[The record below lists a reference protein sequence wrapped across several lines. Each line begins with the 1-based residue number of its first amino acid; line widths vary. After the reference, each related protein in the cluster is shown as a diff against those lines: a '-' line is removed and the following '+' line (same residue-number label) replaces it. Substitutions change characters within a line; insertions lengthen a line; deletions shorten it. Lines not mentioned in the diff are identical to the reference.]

1 MFDFLQ
7 KSTYLEEDVNVQIT
21 RYLNPSVVRLGMMN
35 GHLDDID
42 PERDPKKERERL
54 KEEVLEELT
63 DLFMNT
69 GQIRNRN
76 KFRHDLISRERK
88 ATTAIG
94 GGLAVPH
101 VRSMQPRQFCMIFA
115 RSRDGVWFDSPDDE
129 PVHLIFGM
137 AAPSYDERST
147 NEFLRV
153 YQWIARNFKE
163 SAWLKEALLDAADEH
178 EIIGILS
185 GFQWFLLA
193 TYSLMLARSSA
204 VKPRSMM
211 L

>member
-1 MFDFLQ
+1 M
-7 KSTYLEEDVNVQIT
+7 QIT

-115 RSRDGVWFDSPDDE
+115 RSRDGVEFDSPDGE

-137 AAPSYDERST
+137 AAPSYDEKVT
-147 NEFLRV
+147 NDYLQV
-153 YQWIARNFKE
+153 YKTIARAFKE
-163 SAWLKEALLDAADEH
+163 TDWLPAALLHAQDEH
-178 EIIGILS
+178 EIIRILS
-185 GFQWFLLA
+185 GLD
-193 TYSLMLARSSA
+193 
-204 VKPRSMM
+204 
-211 L
+211 